1 MKPLNDTRLR
11 LLGPIGLYLFVAVF
25 FRLDWYLTLPLDK
38 LLINDPIALFWGLVC
53 WQLARWVVLKI
64 QARYPG
70 LSNTHTRLLWLL
82 ACLPALVCLAWFLR
96 HATRFLLDGHFFYFG
111 SAVELSRTIGIQ
123 LFYHFIY
130 FTIYEG
136 WYILRQWQHE
146 TVEVNALENASLQS
160 QILSLQ
166 HQVNPHFLFN
176 SLNSLSALI
185 ADDPNRAELFLDEL
199 TTVFRYLLQAS
210 SRSSVTLGEELAFV
224 RAYIHLLQARYDTG
238 LQLDVAVDAS
248 QEEAYLVPLTLQTLI
263 ENVIRYNVILP
274 EQPLRIRI
282 YTEQGRLF
290 VANTLQRKTLRVAM
304 AGSGLTNLA
313 MRYKLTNYGQLAINE
328 TAGWFVVSL
337 PLVRELENALLPT

>member
-11 LLGPIGLYLFVAVF
+11 LLGPLGIYLFVGIF
-25 FRLDWYLTLPLDK
+25 FRLDWYLTLPLNK

-53 WQLARWVVLKI
+53 WQIARWVALQV

-70 LSNTHTRLLWLL
+70 LPNTRTRLLWLL
-82 ACLPALVCLAWFLR
+82 ACLPVLVCLAWFLR
-96 HATRFLLDGHFFYFG
+96 HTTRFLVDGQFLYFG

-130 FTIYEG
+130 FTVYEG
-136 WYILRQWQHE
+136 WYILRQWRRE
-146 TVEVNALENASLQS
+146 TVEASALENASLQS

-185 ADDPNRAELFLDEL
+185 ADDTDRAELFLDEL

-210 SRSSVTLGEELAFV
+210 NQPSATLGEELAFV
-224 RAYIHLLQARYDTG
+224 RAYSHLLQARYEAG

-248 QEEAYLVPLTLQTLI
+248 QEQAYLVPLTLQTLI
-263 ENVIRYNVILP
+263 ENAIRYNVILP

-282 YTEQGRLF
+282 YTEGGRLF
-290 VANTLQRKTLRVAM
+290 VANTLQRKTLRVAT

-313 MRYKLTNYGQLAINE
+313 MRYKLTNYGQLAISE

-337 PLVRELENALLPT
+337 PLMHQEENALLTA

>member
-1 MKPLNDTRLR
+1 MTPLNDTRLR
-11 LLGPIGLYLFVAVF
+11 LLGPLGLYLFVAVF
-25 FRLDWYLTLPLDK
+25 FRLDWYLKLPLDK

-53 WQLARWVVLKI
+53 WQIARWVVLQV
-64 QARYPG
+64 QAQYPG
-70 LSNTHTRLLWLL
+70 LPNTRTRLVWLL
-82 ACLPALVCLAWFLR
+82 ACLPVLVLLAWFLR
-96 HATRFLLDGHFFYFG
+96 HATRFLADGQFLYFG

-130 FTIYEG
+130 FTVYEG
-136 WYILRQWQHE
+136 WYILRQWQRE
-146 TVEVNALENASLQS
+146 TVEANALDNASLQS

-185 ADDPNRAELFLDEL
+185 ADDPDRAELFLDEL

-210 SRSSVTLGEELAFV
+210 SQPSITLGDELAFV
-224 RAYIHLLQARYDTG
+224 RAYSHLLQARYDAG
-238 LQLDVAVDAS
+238 LQLEVAVEAS
-248 QEEAYLVPLTLQTLI
+248 QEQAHLVPLTLQTLI
-263 ENVIRYNVILP
+263 ENAIRYNIILP

-290 VANTLQRKTLRVAM
+290 VANTLQRKTLRVAT

-313 MRYKLTNYGQLAINE
+313 MRYKLTNHGQLAINE

-337 PLVRELENALLPT
+337 PLVREEENAPLTA